1 MSKKI
6 KLIIML
12 FFLLLGISTTTQA
25 YTPSG
30 FFPQVEGSYEYFCK
44 EKGAPLRFFSESMA
58 ENDSMY
64 SRVVVLPQYIYS
76 IEAYEEGLDKI
87 LGMVK
92 STVANKVEK
101 LGANYK
107 AYKITSG
114 TGTNYNGSFNSD
126 PRK

>member
-6 KLIIML
+6 KLMVMM

-30 FFPQVEGSYEYFCK
+30 FFPQVQGSYEYFCK
-44 EKGAPLRFFSESMA
+44 QKNGPLRFFSESMA
-58 ENDSMY
+58 ENDSMT

-76 IEAYEEGLDKI
+76 IEAYEEGVDRVLE
-87 LGMVK
+87 MVK

-114 TGTNYNGSFNSD
+114 TGTNYNGSFGSD

>member
-30 FFPQVEGSYEYFCK
+30 FFPQVEGSYKYFCK
-44 EKGAPLRFFSESMA
+44 QRNGPLRFFSESMA
-58 ENDSMY
+58 ENETIN

-76 IEAYEEGLDKI
+76 IEAYEEGVDRV

-107 AYKITSG
+107 AYKITNG
-114 TGTNYNGSFNSD
+114 TGTNYNGSFSSD